1 MQCGRHSSVV
11 LSAPTILRY
20 PGSNPKHTMY
30 AFSICIIEIV
40 REKDK
45 NKQKEAGI
53 GPFLML
59 IVQWLWLSWQ
69 RVTSEIEQRPFS
81 SNPFISKSLLGKCIQ
96 LVLTVVAK
104 TEIKR
109 DRDLPIFKAEVI
121 NYY

>member
-1 MQCGRHSSVV
+1 
-11 LSAPTILRY
+11 
-20 PGSNPKHTMY
+20 MY

-69 RVTSEIEQRPFS
+69 RGHFW
-81 SNPFISKSLLGKCIQ
+81 NW
-96 LVLTVVAK
+96 
-104 TEIKR
+104 TEAVQFESI
-109 DRDLPIFKAEVI
+109 
-121 NYY
+121 Y